1 MTPAAII
8 REAQSEG
15 VKLTLS
21 HAGTI
26 KAIGDGTAVN
36 RWLAVIREN
45 KAEIVEALKI
55 GAGGSPGSLGSPQK
69 IECTEKLQQK
79 PSESSVPFWRW
90 SIHFSGR
97 DPLEVSFSPTA
108 THAEALTWYPDAVAA
123 ETIPDSQPSA
133 CPMSDDEEKAIRGW
147 LALIEEIDPATI
159 AEVIG
164 QCQRDADAKDYFTGR
179 AGHRSTPH

>member
-26 KAIGDGTAVN
+26 KAIGDGAAVN

-69 IECTEKLQQK
+69 IECTEKLQQQ

-108 THAEALTWYPDAVAA
+108 THAEALTWYPGAVAA
-123 ETIPDSQPSA
+123 EPVPDSRPPA
-133 CPMSDDEEKAIRGW
+133 GTLNGDEEAMIRGW
-147 LALIEEIDPATI
+147 LADIGETDPDTI
-159 AEVIG
+159 HEVIEG
-164 QCQRDADAKDYFTGR
+164 CRTNFDARGYFLGR
-179 AGHRSTPH
+179 ANS